1 VGERFSAPVLTGP
14 GAQPAS
20 YTMGTRSILG
30 VKRQRC
36 DVDNPRPS
44 STEVKE
50 RVELY
55 IYSPSGPLWLVLG
68 WILPLLFRVFLDET
82 LCGLAERYR
91 CIISRIERVSPKL
104 WFRSTTLTQRNILE
118 ECGLNTRHHD
128 PAPH

>member
-1 VGERFSAPVLTGP
+1 MVTNIEVTVFLDELNQYSDSLWAGRSGDRIPVGERFSAPVLTGP

-68 WILPLLFRVFLDET
+68 
-82 LCGLAERYR
+82 
-91 CIISRIERVSPKL
+91 
-104 WFRSTTLTQRNILE
+104 
-118 ECGLNTRHHD
+118 
-128 PAPH
+128 